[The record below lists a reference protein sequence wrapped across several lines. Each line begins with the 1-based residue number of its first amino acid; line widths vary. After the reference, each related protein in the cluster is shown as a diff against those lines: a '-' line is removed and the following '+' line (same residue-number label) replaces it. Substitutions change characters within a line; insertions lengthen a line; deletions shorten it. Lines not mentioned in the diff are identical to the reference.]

1 MRTTLGPVSR
11 ALEAELRAH
20 VFRHGL
26 VYWLDRDDHYS
37 GFVRQLT
44 ELRGAREL
52 PYDVLSYQ
60 HSHLELM
67 MALEGH
73 VGAIDPP
80 RLVIHLPAFNEER
93 VSQSPLLEL
102 CAAGKRFRKKLE
114 TLVTEAAA
122 GQVRHEAAAEFSRKA
137 DLTLEEADAWLTAE
151 LQGDKGELA
160 GRLRS
165 MSLPALMDALL
176 ASGELAQRLAWGPN
190 QEAAWE
196 RVETAAGMP
205 QAWREAYVS
214 PGSTSALDIAEALA
228 GWAMCVEYVHDL
240 LRPPVAQQLTP
251 AKKLPRKTVEAC
263 LDLVVH
269 LRSAHKTFYA
279 NTATETQ
286 SLLAEEVEVARA
298 EDLGRI
304 DTFRFEDDRVLEA
317 AMAALHDGNH
327 EEALTWAELRI
338 DGGSFWLSHAPSR
351 RSEWELVR
359 DAARLDQALEAAGPE
374 LKAGSLDQA
383 VKRYLKVGAEV
394 DSRHRHLEQQR
405 AALLYS
411 QLSEY
416 EVLRP
421 RLDESRQR
429 WRTWADAWARGF
441 SDLCKKEGFLP
452 AVELQQRELFDQV
465 VRPLASEPGT
475 TAVLLVDALR
485 YEMATE
491 LYEAMEG
498 TPATSVHLDARLAEL
513 PTVTAMGMNALAP
526 VSDGGALHLEM
537 SDQGIKGISTGEYR
551 VFNAETR
558 RRAMANR
565 VGGDTCPLLSLDE
578 VLDRDLTRLK
588 QNVTRSRL
596 MVVHSTE
603 IDDAGEKGE
612 GPAVFH
618 KALQRIRAGLRRL
631 REAGVRRFVVTADHG
646 FLLLDASTERT
657 QPRGRKIDP
666 HRRHLFSPH
675 ATEQDNEVRV
685 PLSDLRYEGA
695 DGHLI
700 FPESTAV
707 FDTGRRKKSFVH
719 GGNSL
724 QERVIPVLS
733 VAHRVPAGGSTH
745 CYRVDADAA
754 EGVAGMHCL
763 SAKVTPVG
771 QTNLAFGGLKEL
783 ELGLTVLDAED
794 VQVELCQA
802 RGAARLVGATV
813 VSEVGRS
820 FELFFRL
827 LGRQDARVHV
837 ELTHSGAQ
845 AEVISGTV
853 EQRFPVSPDGRRPAP
868 AAPSSG
874 ASDRSWLDK
883 LPAGGVRELFEHLAV
898 HGAVTDPEAARILGS
913 PRKVR
918 RFSHHFEV
926 FAAAAPFDV
935 QIQMVGG
942 VKRYVR
948 QGSDS

>member
-1 MRTTLGPVSR
+1 MRPTLGPVSR
-11 ALEAELRAH
+11 TLEAELRGH
-20 VFRHGL
+20 VFRH
-26 VYWLDRDDHYS
+26 VVVFWLDRDDHYS
-37 GFVRQLT
+37 GFVNQLT
-44 ELRGAREL
+44 ELREAREL
-52 PYDVLSYQ
+52 PYDILSYQ

-67 MALEGH
+67 LALEGRA
-73 VGAIDPP
+73 GSIDPP
-80 RLVIHLPAFNEER
+80 RLMVHLPGFNEEQVR
-93 VSQSPLLEL
+93 QTPLLEL
-102 CAAGKRFRKKLE
+102 YAAGARFRKKLE

-122 GQVRHEAAAEFSRKA
+122 GQVRHEEAAEFSRKA

-151 LQGDKGELA
+151 LQGDQGELA
-160 GRLRS
+160 RRLRV
-165 MSLPALMDALL
+165 MSLPALADELL
-176 ASGELAQRLAWGPN
+176 ANGELAQRLAWTAN
-190 QEAAWE
+190 QGAAWE
-196 RVETAAGMP
+196 RVETATGMP
-205 QAWREAYVS
+205 TAWREAYLS
-214 PGSTSALDIAEALA
+214 QGSTSAANIAEALA
-228 GWAMCVEYVHDL
+228 GWALSVEYVDDL
-240 LRPPVAQQLTP
+240 RRAPVAQRLAP
-251 AKKLPRKTVEAC
+251 ATKLPRKTVDAC
-263 LDLVVH
+263 LELARH
-269 LRSAHKTFYA
+269 LRTVHPKFYER
-279 NTATETQ
+279 TADETE
-286 SLLAEEVEVARA
+286 SWLADEVEVARA

-317 AMAALHDGNH
+317 SLAALHEGHHD
-327 EEALTWAELRI
+327 EALAWAEQRI
-338 DGGSFWLSHAPSR
+338 DGGSFWLAQTPSR

-359 DAARLDQALEAAGPE
+359 DAARLNQALEAAGPE
-374 LKAGSLDQA
+374 LEAGSLDKA
-383 VKRYLKVGAEV
+383 VKRYQKVGAEV
-394 DSRHRHLEQQR
+394 DRLHRHLEQQR
-405 AALLYS
+405 AALLYA
-411 QLSEY
+411 QLSEF
-416 EVLRP
+416 EVLRQ

-429 WRTWADAWARGF
+429 WRTWADARARGF

-452 AVELQQRELFDQV
+452 DAKLQQREMFDQV
-465 VRPLASEPGT
+465 VRPFASEQGT

-485 YEMATE
+485 YEMAEE
-491 LYEAMEG
+491 LYKALEG
-498 TPATSVHLDARLAEL
+498 TPASSVHLDARLAEL
-513 PTVTAMGMNALAP
+513 PTVTAIGMNALAP
-526 VSDGGALHLEM
+526 VSDGGVLHLEM
-537 SDQGIKGISTGEYR
+537 TDHSIKGISTGEYR

-558 RRAMANR
+558 RRAMASR
-565 VGGDTCPLLSLDE
+565 VGGDTCPFLSLDE
-578 VLDRDLTRLK
+578 VLERDLTRLK
-588 QNVTRSRL
+588 QNVTRARL

-612 GPAVFH
+612 GPAVFQ

-707 FDTGRRKKSFVH
+707 FDTGRRKKTFVH

-724 QERVIPVLS
+724 QERVIPVLT

-745 CYRVDADAA
+745 CYRVDAEAA

-763 SAKVTPVG
+763 SATVTPVG
-771 QTNLAFGGLKEL
+771 QTNLSFGGLKEL
-783 ELGLTVLDAED
+783 ELGLNVLDVED

-802 RGAARLVGATV
+802 RLAARLAGATV
-813 VSEVGRS
+813 VAEVGRP

-827 LGRQDARVHV
+827 LGRHDARVQV

-853 EQRFPVSPDGRRPAP
+853 EQRFPVAPDGRKPVP
-868 AAPSSG
+868 AAPQAGSG
-874 ASDRSWLDK
+874 DRSWLDK
-883 LPAGGVRELFEHLAV
+883 LPAGGIRELFEHLAV
-898 HGAVTDPEAARILGS
+898 HGAVTDPEAARMLGS
-913 PRKVR
+913 PRKLR
-918 RFSHHFEV
+918 RFSLNFEI
-926 FAAAAPFDV
+926 FAAAAPFEV

-948 QGSDS
+948 QGNES